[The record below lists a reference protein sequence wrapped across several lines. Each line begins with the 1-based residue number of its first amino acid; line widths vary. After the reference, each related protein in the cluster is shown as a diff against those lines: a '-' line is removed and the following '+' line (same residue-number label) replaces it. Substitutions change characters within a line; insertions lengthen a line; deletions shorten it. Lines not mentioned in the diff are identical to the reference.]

1 MIKLMVNLLRFF
13 AGKRGFI
20 SGGFAM
26 KFYRC
31 EHCGNIITK
40 LNDSGVPVVC
50 CGEPMKELIPGAT
63 DGAFEK
69 HVPKVTVDGSKVIVE
84 VGEVEHP
91 MMPEHYIQFV
101 CLETDKGCMVKN
113 LKPGEKPCAE
123 FVLASGERAVAAY
136 EYCNL
141 HGLWVKEI

>member
-1 MIKLMVNLLRFF
+1 
-13 AGKRGFI
+13 
-20 SGGFAM
+20 M

-50 CGEPMKELIPGAT
+50 CGEPMKELVPGAT
-63 DGAFEK
+63 DGAYEK
-69 HVPKVTVDGSKVIVE
+69 HVPFVTVEGNTVKVQI
-84 VGEVEHP
+84 GEVEHP
-91 MMPEHYIQFV
+91 MLEEHYIQFIA
-101 CLETDKGCMVKN
+101 LETGNGCQIKYF
-113 LKPGEKPCAE
+113 KPQEKPVAE
-123 FVLASGERAVAAY
+123 FVVAEGDSAVAVY